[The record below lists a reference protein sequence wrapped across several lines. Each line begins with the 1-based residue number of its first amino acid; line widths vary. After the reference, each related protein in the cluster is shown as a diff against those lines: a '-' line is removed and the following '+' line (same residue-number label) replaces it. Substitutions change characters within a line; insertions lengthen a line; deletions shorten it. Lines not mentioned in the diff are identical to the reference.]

1 MSSVN
6 IPAETPTAPT
16 EQRYTR
22 EDLRRIEALP
32 ENANKVFELLNGR
45 LYLHE
50 SSEDA
55 QVPPPSY
62 MHAFIVSILVEILM
76 EYLLKNRVGRLFM
89 DNTGYD
95 LPGSGTVIPDLSF
108 VSQDRLLPVTAT
120 GVQPIAP
127 DFAIE
132 VVSPSNTPELLSEKV
147 STYLTGG
154 VKMVWVVYPMTRS
167 VDVYTSNGEGSG
179 LYQKYADTDTL
190 TGGEVLPGFSVSV
203 AKLFPPIKT

>member
-6 IPAETPTAPT
+6 VPAPTAPV

-62 MHAFIVSILVEILM
+62 LHAFIVSILVEILM
-76 EYLLKNRVGRLFM
+76 EYLLKNRIGRLFM

-127 DFAIE
+127 DLAIE
-132 VVSPSNTPELLSEKV
+132 VVSPSNTPELMSDKISAYLS
-147 STYLTGG
+147 GG
-154 VKMVWVVYPMTRS
+154 VKVVWVVYPLTRS
-167 VDVYTSNGEGSG
+167 VDVYTSESEGRG
-179 LYQKYADTDTL
+179 L
-190 TGGEVLPGFSVSV
+190 VN
-203 AKLFPPIKT
+203 

>member
-6 IPAETPTAPT
+6 VPTETPTAPT

-55 QVPPPSY
+55 QVPPPSHLHSWVVS
-62 MHAFIVSILVEILM
+62 MLFKLLVLFIDKHPLGMVYS
-76 EYLLKNRVGRLFM
+76 

-108 VSQDRLLPVTAT
+108 VRQDRLLPVTMT

-127 DFAIE
+127 DLAIE
-132 VVSPSNTPELLSEKV
+132 VVSPSNTSEQMSEKI
-147 STYLTGG
+147 STYLAGG
-154 VKMVWVVYPMTRS
+154 VKTVWVVYPTTRS
-167 VDVYTSNGEGSG
+167 VDVYTSNGEGGG
-179 LYQKYADTDTL
+179 LYQKYAETDTL
-190 TGGEVLPGFSVSV
+190 TGGAVLPGFNVSI
-203 AKLFPPIKT
+203 ANLFPPVKA